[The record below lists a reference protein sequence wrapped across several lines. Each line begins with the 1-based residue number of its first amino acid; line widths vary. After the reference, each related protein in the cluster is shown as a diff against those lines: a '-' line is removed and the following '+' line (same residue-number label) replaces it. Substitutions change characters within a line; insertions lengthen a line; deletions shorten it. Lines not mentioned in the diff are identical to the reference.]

1 MPKVGIVG
9 TTTWGTTLGVILA
22 RRGVDVRLW
31 ARTQPEADALAAARQ
46 NSRFLPGVAFPPSLS
61 VSASPREAFADA
73 DLVIIA
79 VPSQALRAN
88 ARRVGAAFPPGA
100 IIVSAAKGL
109 EMQSAKRMSE
119 VLADE
124 LPAALRDRV
133 CALSGPNL
141 SREIIQGKPSSAV
154 VASRAAHAAATAQGI
169 INSSRF
175 RVYTNSDIVGVE
187 FGGAL
192 KNIIALAAGVC
203 DGLNYGDNAKAAIIT
218 RGLAEISRL
227 AVAAGANPLTLAGL
241 SGMGDLI
248 ATCSS
253 PLSRNHYF
261 GARLAQ
267 GDAPQAIRASMQN
280 VAEGVDTIAGALTLA
295 RQLGVELPIAQAMRS
310 VIFEDVPLERAI
322 TALLERAPRPE

>member
-31 ARTQPEADALAAARQ
+31 ARTQPEADALADAGE

-61 VSASPREAFADA
+61 VSTSPREAFADA

-88 ARRVGAAFPPGA
+88 ARRVGAAFPSGA

-109 EMQSAKRMSE
+109 ELQSAKRMSE

-124 LPAALRDRV
+124 LPPALRDNI

-154 VASRAAHAAATAQGI
+154 VASRAAHAAETAQSV

-261 GARLAQ
+261 GARLAH

-295 RQLGVELPIAQAMRS
+295 QRLDVELPIAQAMRS
-310 VIFEDVPLERAI
+310 VIFEDVPLEQAI

>member
-31 ARTQPEADALAAARQ
+31 ARTQPESDALAAARQ
-46 NSRFLPGVAFPPSLS
+46 NARFLPGVAFPPSLS
-61 VSASPREAFADA
+61 VSPSPREAFADA

-88 ARRVGAAFPPGA
+88 ARRVGAAFPRGA

-109 EMQSAKRMSE
+109 ELQSAKRMSE

-124 LPAALRDRV
+124 LPHALRDNI

-154 VASRAAHAAATAQGI
+154 VASRAAHAAETAQRV

-295 RQLGVELPIAQAMRS
+295 RRLGVELPIAQAMRS
-310 VIFEDVPLERAI
+310 VIFEDVPLEQAI
-322 TALLERAPRPE
+322 TALLERVPRPE